1 MENVITVDI
10 IANVSVAVAVLA
22 TLAVLTRN
30 MRNDLNARMD
40 DLKQEQVRTRQEM
53 HALNKE
59 LRQEMH
65 ALNDGLRQEMHAL
78 NKELRQEMH
87 ALNDGLQQE
96 MHALNKELRQEMHAL
111 NDGLRQ
117 EIGEVRRDLYVV
129 GERTARI
136 EGAALG
142 LRRSFNGQA
151 DTSRAVP
158 EAPAPTP
165 AP

>member
-1 MENVITVDI
+1 MDNGIAVDI
-10 IANVSVAVAVLA
+10 IANVSVVVAVLA
-22 TLAVLTRN
+22 ALVVLTRN

-53 HALNKE
+53 HALNDGLRQE
-59 LRQEMH
+59 MHALNDGLRQEMH

-78 NKELRQEMH
+78 NKELR
-87 ALNDGLQQE
+87 
-96 MHALNKELRQEMHAL
+96 R
-111 NDGLRQ
+111 

-151 DTSRAVP
+151 DTPPASP
-158 EAPAPTP
+158 ELPRPTT
-165 AP
+165 AQ

>member
-1 MENVITVDI
+1 MENGIAVDI

-40 DLKQEQVRTRQEM
+40 DLNARVDDLKQEQVRTRQEM
-53 HALNKE
+53 HALNDG

-78 NKELRQEMH
+78 NKELR
-87 ALNDGLQQE
+87 QE

>member
-1 MENVITVDI
+1 MENGIAVDI

-40 DLKQEQVRTRQEM
+40 DLNARVDDLKQEQVRTRQEM
-53 HALNKE
+53 HALNDGLRQE
-59 LRQEMH
+59 MHALNDGLRQEMH

-78 NKELRQEMH
+78 NKE
-87 ALNDGLQQE
+87 
-96 MHALNKELRQEMHAL
+96 
-111 NDGLRQ
+111 LRQ

-151 DTSRAVP
+151 DTPRAVP

>member
-1 MENVITVDI
+1 MENGIAVDL
-10 IANVSVAVAVLA
+10 IANASVAVAVLA
-22 TLAVLTRN
+22 ALVVLTRN

-78 NKELRQEMH
+78 NKELRQE
-87 ALNDGLQQE
+87 
-96 MHALNKELRQEMHAL
+96 
-111 NDGLRQ
+111 
-117 EIGEVRRDLYVV
+117 IGEVRRDLYVV

-151 DTSRAVP
+151 DTPHASP
-158 EAPAPTP
+158 EASAPTP
-165 AP
+165 AQ

>member
-1 MENVITVDI
+1 MENGIAVAL
-10 IANVSVAVAVLA
+10 IANVGVAVAVLA
-22 TLAVLTRN
+22 ALVVLTRN
-30 MRNDLNARMD
+30 MRNDLNARMDALNARVGDLNVRVD

-59 LRQEMH
+59 
-65 ALNDGLRQEMHAL
+65 
-78 NKELRQEMH
+78 
-87 ALNDGLQQE
+87 
-96 MHALNKELRQEMHAL
+96 
-111 NDGLRQ
+111 LRQ